1 LGYNLHEFLDLT
13 PRQFFNAVGG
23 FVNREESKL
32 KESWE
37 QTRLILAEVRNK
49 PVYGYKIRPVVAK
62 QMMPFPWEEPDVD
75 KDTIEKLKQHMQEHN
90 GNKNSS
96 ESNGGN

>member
-1 LGYNLHEFLDLT
+1 MHEFLDLT

-37 QTRLILAEVRNK
+37 QTRFILAEVRNK

-62 QMMPFPWEEPDVD
+62 QMMPFPWEESTTNID